1 MVGKRLSLLPTAGGL
16 SHLEVRDLV
25 AFAQC
30 DLEYI
35 HGADE
40 SRKPC
45 QTLLAA
51 PTYTNQQSIS
61 PWGLQDAI
69 DMAATEEEAEA
80 CCFDQTFYSAKHIMV
95 LGGIG
100 TFLGSST
107 SWAELWEMI

>member
-1 MVGKRLSLLPTAGGL
+1 MGGRKEAESTPHSRQP

-30 DLEYI
+30 DLEYV

-40 SRKPC
+40 SREPG

-69 DMAATEEEAEA
+69 DTAATEGEAEA
-80 CCFDQTFYSAKHIMV
+80 CCFDQILHSAKRMLYDGLRGNRNLPRKHI
-95 LGGIG
+95 G
-100 TFLGSST
+100 
-107 SWAELWEMI
+107 